1 MDKSEILKH
10 LEDDSKYYGE
20 FGKQYLSNSDIGK
33 LLKNPTQFR
42 VNQEMT
48 KPMLEGRYFHTKILE
63 PQKID
68 NFIEVD
74 VTSRNSVKYKEA
86 LENSLGEML
95 LLSKERE
102 HLDFLCTK
110 MTSNM
115 EMFDYI
121 YDDGNEFEVPEIQK
135 IMSLDWKGKA
145 DIVNHD
151 EKLIID
157 LKTTADITKF
167 KYSASKYNYD
177 SQAYIYSKLF
187 GYEMLFIVI
196 DKNTHQIGIFDCSP
210 EFYARGKDKVERA
223 VQAYELFYKSE
234 DFDPKQYFLTK
245 TL

>member
-1 MDKSEILKH
+1 MKKQEVLKA
-10 LEDDSKYYGE
+10 LEDDANYYGD
-20 FGKQYLSNSDIGK
+20 FGKKYLSNSDIGT
-33 LLKNPTQFR
+33 LLTNPLALGKQQAQRPAFL
-42 VNQEMT
+42 V
-48 KPMLEGRYFHTKILE
+48 GGYFHTAILE
-63 PQKID
+63 PEKLNNFKIVEATTR
-68 NFIEVD
+68 NTKAYKEISGGEMCLLKHEVD
-74 VTSRNSVKYKEA
+74 QIELMTEKMLDNEVCRDLIRSGNVKYEQ
-86 LENSLGEML
+86 
-95 LLSKERE
+95 
-102 HLDFLCTK
+102 
-110 MTSNM
+110 
-115 EMFDYI
+115 
-121 YDDGNEFEVPEIQK
+121 PEITELEGQ
-135 IMSLDWKGKA
+135 MWKGKA

-187 GYEMLFIVI
+187 GYEMLFIAI

-210 EFYARGKDKVERA
+210 EFYERGKDKVQRA

>member
-1 MDKSEILKH
+1 MNKDEVLKA
-10 LEDDSKYYGE
+10 LEDDNNYYGD
-20 FGKQYLSNSDIGK
+20 FGKKYLSNSDISTLLTNPLALGK
-33 LLKNPTQFR
+33 QQAPRPAFL
-42 VNQEMT
+42 V
-48 KPMLEGRYFHTKILE
+48 GGYFHTAILE
-63 PQKID
+63 PDKLKKFKIIEATTR
-68 NFIEVD
+68 NTKAYKEISGGELCLLQHEVD
-74 VTSRNSVKYKEA
+74 QIELMTEK
-86 LENSLGEML
+86 ML
-95 LLSKERE
+95 
-102 HLDFLCTK
+102 
-110 MTSNM
+110 
-115 EMFDYI
+115 
-121 YDDGNEFEVPEIQK
+121 GNEVCKDLIRSDNVEYEQPGITELEGQ
-135 IMSLDWKGKA
+135 MWKGKA

-187 GYEMLFIVI
+187 GYEMLFIAI

-210 EFYARGKDKVERA
+210 EFYERGKDKVQRA

>member
-20 FGKQYLSNSDIGK
+20 FGKQFLSNSDIGK

-63 PQKID
+63 PQKIGD
-68 NFIEVD
+68 FIEVD
-74 VTSRNSVKYKEA
+74 VTSRNTVKYKEA
-86 LENSLGEML
+86 IKEGEML
-95 LLSKERE
+95 LLTKERE

-121 YDDGNEFEVPEIQK
+121 YDDGNEFEIPEIQK

-145 DIVNHD
+145 DIVNHNKGLLVD
-151 EKLIID
+151 IKTSGDID
-157 LKTTADITKF
+157 KF
-167 KYSASKYNYD
+167 MYSAKTYNYD
-177 SQAYIYSKLF
+177 SQAYIYQRLF
-187 GYEMLFIVI
+187 DKPLIFLVI
-196 DKNTHQIGIFDCSP
+196 DKRTARLGIFECSDS
-210 EFYARGKDKVERA
+210 FLRGGQEKVEQA
-223 VQAYELFYKSE
+223 VEVYQKYFSNEATE
-234 DFDPKQYFLTK
+234 DIHSYIHRQIL
-245 TL
+245 

>member
-1 MDKSEILKH
+1 MEYEQPEIT
-10 LEDDSKYYGE
+10 E
-20 FGKQYLSNSDIGK
+20 
-33 LLKNPTQFR
+33 
-42 VNQEMT
+42 
-48 KPMLEGRYFHTKILE
+48 LEG
-63 PQKID
+63 Q
-68 NFIEVD
+68 
-74 VTSRNSVKYKEA
+74 
-86 LENSLGEML
+86 M
-95 LLSKERE
+95 
-102 HLDFLCTK
+102 
-110 MTSNM
+110 
-115 EMFDYI
+115 
-121 YDDGNEFEVPEIQK
+121 
-135 IMSLDWKGKA
+135 WKGKA

>member
-1 MDKSEILKH
+1 MNKDEVLKA
-10 LEDDSKYYGE
+10 LEDDNNYYGD
-20 FGKQYLSNSDIGK
+20 FGKKYLSNSDISTLLTNPLALGK
-33 LLKNPTQFR
+33 QQAPRPAFL
-42 VNQEMT
+42 V
-48 KPMLEGRYFHTKILE
+48 GGYFHTAILE
-63 PQKID
+63 PDKLKKFKIIEATTR
-68 NFIEVD
+68 NTKAYKEISGGELCLLQHEVD
-74 VTSRNSVKYKEA
+74 QIELMTEK
-86 LENSLGEML
+86 ML
-95 LLSKERE
+95 
-102 HLDFLCTK
+102 
-110 MTSNM
+110 
-115 EMFDYI
+115 
-121 YDDGNEFEVPEIQK
+121 GNEVCKDLIRSGNVEYEQPGITELEGQ
-135 IMSLDWKGKA
+135 MWKGKA

-187 GYEMLFIVI
+187 GYEMLFIAI

-210 EFYARGKDKVERA
+210 EFYARGEDKVQRA